1 MDEWNT
7 VIRTNGGAVQDY
19 TISYQNL
26 DPSRTYYFRVLA
38 YNEFGISEPC
48 TTDKTVRD
56 EVFDKISPGEI
67 EISAKLHRNLKKII
81 KVWIKLL
88 CGGSNIQRTDYC
100 YYSRRP
106 NELSTISCKIL
117 SEFRKQKLSSPVAN
131 VWL

>member
-67 EISAKLHRNLKKII
+67 EISAKLHRNLKKSSKFGLNFFVVPIFREQITAII
-81 KVWIKLL
+81 TGCLTNFPQFL
-88 CGGSNIQRTDYC
+88 AN
-100 YYSRRP
+100 
-106 NELSTISCKIL
+106 KI
-117 SEFRKQKLSSPVAN
+117 
-131 VWL
+131 